1 MGDQGKRIEARNCTG
16 RSKLKVWSKTRS
28 QASDDWL
35 YSYIESDFTHNY
47 VASQKINVKRIRSHC
62 LVAIF
67 FFFATSIC
75 IQDMH
80 FHPTARKLY
89 LNKLTL
95 TVCLR
100 NARTT
105 YFIFRNDYL
114 QPLQEGLKEEKEKK
128 NPKQPEEKAIPSGHD
143 VKITSYWH
151 QCDVFTSHWRQY
163 DVILTS
169 YTCWNVIKKSQSPT
183 AHDVL
188 LTSMRRDL
196 RRIDVDTTSFCH
208 SNCLPCLSK

>member
-1 MGDQGKRIEARNCTG
+1 MTG
-16 RSKLKVWSKTRS
+16 
-28 QASDDWL
+28 L
-35 YSYIESDFTHNY
+35 YSYIESDFTHSY
-47 VASQKINVKRIRSHC
+47 VASQKINVKKNKESLSGCH
-62 LVAIF
+62 L

-80 FHPTARKLY
+80 FHPSARKLY

-100 NARTT
+100 KCK
-105 YFIFRNDYL
+105 DYL
-114 QPLQEGLKEEKEKK
+114 LYFQKRLLTTSPGRAERRKRKK
-128 NPKQPEEKAIPSGHD
+128 KPEAARRKKLSHQAHD
-143 VKITSYWH
+143 VKITPYWH
-151 QCDVFTSHWRQY
+151 QCDVVTLHSRQY

-188 LTSMRRDL
+188 LTSMRRD
-196 RRIDVDTTSFCH
+196 
-208 SNCLPCLSK
+208 